1 MKNIFR
7 ICAASVGICL
17 AANSYCQG
25 TEKEADGVVGWSP
38 IAIGLATP
46 VQLPWGFHC
55 WDVYGL
61 DLNVFYSD
69 APKVYGFNVAGL
81 AGVTRDKMIGF
92 QTTGLFNF
100 AMENVYGLR
109 ATLGL
114 NLARKNVYGAEIGG
128 VGLREKIYGLDV
140 EFLGAAQR
148 EMCGLQVSLIAN
160 VTDGKA
166 CGCSIAGGT
175 NLSRVTNGLQ
185 LALIFNGTEELNG
198 AQIGLVNFTDYCA
211 SGFQIGLINVIMSNQ
226 VKVLPIVNGYF

>member
-166 CGCSIAGGT
+166 YGCSIAGGT